1 MDFSFIN
8 CKLNDVFFNTEE
20 LTNLK
25 FDNSQL
31 QNVWFSASLLDNVKI
46 KNSTL
51 ENIICDGTQA
61 YKEVYIN
68 GVLTAKPIL
77 IKDYASFLKEIS

>member
-1 MDFSFIN
+1 MDFVFIN
-8 CKLNDVFFNTEE
+8 CKLNDVFFNAGE
-20 LTNLK
+20 LTDLK

-31 QNVWFSASLLDNVKI
+31 QDVCFSGSLLDNVKI

-51 ENIICDGTQA
+51 EKIRFDGAKA
-61 YKEVYIN
+61 YKEVSIN
-68 GVLTAKPIL
+68 GVLTTNCIP